1 MVELFSVVSLVVIT
15 NDDQLH
21 TQSLCSWDDDVMMI
35 ITNDDLD
42 RMHWHI
48 VLYGSPDTSGSI
60 DLLLNC
66 ACQAEFQPRKQ

>member
-35 ITNDDLD
+35 ITNDDVD
-42 RMHWHI
+42 RLHWHI
-48 VLYGSPDTSGSI
+48 VLYGRTDTSRSI
-60 DLLLNC
+60 MIY
-66 ACQAEFQPRKQ
+66 